1 MAEAAQRAGGPSG
14 RVALVFAVLA
24 LLASWN
30 PAAAPFGLL
39 VGVASAILAL
49 RARRTGRRRA
59 YVAFGIAVL
68 SAVASAV
75 VLAITAGA
83 VSIELSGVPIVRGRT
98 PAELDLE
105 LSAAGASTRDE
116 RARALGELDRLG
128 GTDGGPGGGG
138 AGGGGAGGGGAR
150 DTAPSPGRDG
160 PDGG

>member
-1 MAEAAQRAGGPSG
+1 MPEAAQRAGGPSG

-39 VGVASAILAL
+39 VGAATAILAL

-59 YVAFGIAVL
+59 YVALGLALLAV
-68 SAVASAV
+68 VASAV
-75 VLAITAGA
+75 VLALTAGA
-83 VSIELSGVPIVRGRT
+83 VSIELSGVPIVKGRT

-105 LSAAGASTRDE
+105 LSAAAASTRDE

-128 GTDGGPGGGG
+128 ATDGGPGEGGG
-138 AGGGGAGGGGAR
+138 RGSVPSPAR
-150 DTAPSPGRDG
+150 DK